1 MEQILRDALDFSN
14 YNQTLS
20 LKRKH
25 LKEKNDAS
33 LTFGYNGGIFKIDRS
48 LLLFTQ
54 MLIDQQRP
62 DSVILDVNDN
72 PILIE
77 NLQEFRDKIFEKY
90 FTTTYNYYTEY
101 QKIKKSRTIDSLVD
115 L

>member
-1 MEQILRDALDFSN
+1 MEQILKDALDFSN

-25 LKEKNDAS
+25 LKEKNDAG
-33 LTFGYNGGIFKIDRS
+33 LTFGYNGGIFKIDHS

-54 MLIDQQRP
+54 FLFDHQRP
-62 DSVILDVNDN
+62 DSVIIDINGN

-77 NLQEFRDKIFEKY
+77 NLQEFRDSIFEKY
-90 FTTTYNYYTEY
+90 FTTTYSYYTEY
-101 QKIKKSRTIDSLVD
+101 QKIKKSRTVDSLVD